1 MRAGILQFSP
11 YKDWENDNNK
21 VVNIIIS
28 KDKDYILRIRELAL
42 ASDKYEDIEP
52 DVCIPNNDTFY
63 GIILYEYYDT
73 MEVINYERFTSI
85 TSEIVFRK
93 YVYDID
99 TIDEDPDDFWKTYN
113 MCER

>member
-1 MRAGILQFSP
+1 MKAEFLQYSP
-11 YKDWENDNNK
+11 YRDWENDNNK
-21 VVNIIIS
+21 VVNVIIS
-28 KDKDYILRIRELAL
+28 KDKDYILRIRELA
-42 ASDKYEDIEP
+42 SDKYEDIEP
-52 DVCIPNNDTFY
+52 DVYIPDNDMFY